1 MGKYFL
7 ILILACLS
15 WQVSAQDTDSV
26 ETKRSTIFGLPL
38 VFFTPETRWGFGAA
52 GFYSWR
58 FADEPLDS
66 RPSQFQLGG
75 AYTLENQ
82 LLLYLPFQVWWADE
96 KYSAFGELG
105 YYKYNYFFFGVGND
119 IDPDFEELYGVDF
132 PRLRLTFMR
141 RFLPGFYS
149 GLRLMADDFKITE
162 VEEMGLL
169 ADMSVPGSRGG
180 LDAGMGI
187 IFNYDIR
194 DNIFST
200 HQGFYGEFT
209 IDRHD
214 QVFSGEFDYTRLR
227 LDLRQFF
234 RLSKNDI
241 LATQFYSESIYGE
254 APFLSQAFIGGN
266 QRMRGFYEGRYR
278 DNHAALIQ
286 LEYRRNLPWRFG
298 AVAFAGMGAVANEYS
313 HLALN
318 DLRYACGGGLR
329 FALNE
334 AERIN
339 IRFDVGIGNGQP
351 AYYLTINEAF

>member
-1 MGKYFL
+1 MGKYLF
-7 ILILACLS
+7 ILLLACQS
-15 WQVSAQDTDSV
+15 WQVSAQVSDSV

-38 VFFTPETRWGFGAA
+38 IFFTPETSWGFGAA

-58 FADEPLDS
+58 FADERTDS
-66 RPSQFQLGG
+66 RPSQIQLGG
-75 AYTLENQ
+75 AYTLEDQ
-82 LLLYLPFQVWWADE
+82 LLLYLPFQLWWADE

-105 YYKYNYFFFGVGND
+105 YYKYNYFFFGVGNE
-119 IDPDFEELYGVDF
+119 IDPDYEELYGVDY

-141 RFLPGFYS
+141 RFLPGLYA
-149 GLRLMADDFKITE
+149 GLRITADDFKITE
-162 VEEMGLL
+162 VQEGGLL
-169 ADMSVPGSRGG
+169 AELSIPGSRGG
-180 LDAGMGI
+180 RNSGLGLI
-187 IFNYDIR
+187 LNYDTR

-209 IDRHD
+209 IDQHD
-214 QVFSGEFDYTRLR
+214 EIFASDFDYRRLR
-227 LDLRQFF
+227 LDIRQFF
-234 RLSKNDI
+234 KLSKNDI

-278 DNHAALIQ
+278 DNHAALVQ

-313 HLALN
+313 HFEMN
-318 DLRYACGGGLR
+318 YLRYTYGGGLR

-334 AERIN
+334 ADRIH
-339 IRFDVGIGNGQP
+339 IRFDVGMGNGQA